1 MEFIETRR
9 ALARQVRALRQ
20 ERGLTQTALAARWKT
35 SPARVARME
44 AADATVS
51 TDLLLQ
57 PLFRLGMKRGQLAKA
72 L

>member
-20 ERGLTQTALAARWKT
+20 ERGLTQTALAARLKT